1 MATRKDNTTGRNR
14 PLILVV
20 VTDVH
25 HQAIKIILH
34 KKQDH
39 HYPMDQISQERKVFT
54 AHHFRYLYP
63 SVTSFLGAQGSTGM
77 PTAFP
82 FS

>member
-1 MATRKDNTTGRNR
+1 MATRKGNATGRNR
-14 PLILVV
+14 PLILAGVM
-20 VTDVH
+20 DVH

-54 AHHFRYLYP
+54 AHRFRYLYP
-63 SVTSFLGAQGSTGM
+63 RVTSFLGAQ
-77 PTAFP
+77 
-82 FS
+82 